1 MTQDDKHVTLAY
13 SNSVAVFIQERN
25 LHDFNNLCISGFKD
39 VLITVGRK
47 TQTKMLPLV
56 NLLDTFVKAMRKSSK
71 K

>member
-1 MTQDDKHVTLAY
+1 MTQDDKLVTLAY

-25 LHDFNNLCISGFKD
+25 LHDFNNLCIWGFKD

-56 NLLDTFVKAMRKSSK
+56 NLLDAFVKAIRKSSK

>member
-1 MTQDDKHVTLAY
+1 MTQDDKLVTLAY
-13 SNSVAVFIQERN
+13 SNSFAVFIQERN

-56 NLLDTFVKAMRKSSK
+56 DLLDALVKAIRKSSK